1 MKRVCML
8 LLAGMLLLT
17 CCACGEEASESAAVD
32 TKNEYPFTATLD
44 EYPDVLIS
52 AKSLE
57 ALNEVVAALS
67 SETTASS
74 APIATAVITTAV
86 TPTTVTS
93 TMVTTTTD
101 TTVPTTQ
108 TTVAPTTPPTTA
120 TQPPSSS
127 SLGQTEQRIFDLL
140 TNTLYRFTNPAS
152 VKAVKFYG
160 HQTNGDRYF
169 LSLTSMTDKGGY
181 ETKLYT
187 LDESGSYGSI
197 FSEFQIRTQADLIG
211 LTTPACDIAALNSA
225 LDSYYASMGWK

>member
-1 MKRVCML
+1 MKRLLIL
-8 LLAGMLLLT
+8 LLAGILLFT
-17 CCACGEEASESAAVD
+17 CCACGEETTENTAVD

-67 SETTASS
+67 SKMTASS
-74 APIATAVITTAV
+74 VPTTTTVTTTSAVTTTSTVITTA
-86 TPTTVTS
+86 
-93 TMVTTTTD
+93 D

-108 TTVAPTTPPTTA
+108 TTVAPIVPTNPPTTA
-120 TQPPSSS
+120 TQMQSSS
-127 SLGQTEQRIFDLL
+127 SLGETEQAIFDLL

-152 VKAVKFYG
+152 VKVVKLYAYQPSG
-160 HQTNGDRYF
+160 ERYF

-211 LTTPACDIAALNSA
+211 LTMPACDIAALNRA
-225 LDSYYASMGWK
+225 LDNYYVSMGWK